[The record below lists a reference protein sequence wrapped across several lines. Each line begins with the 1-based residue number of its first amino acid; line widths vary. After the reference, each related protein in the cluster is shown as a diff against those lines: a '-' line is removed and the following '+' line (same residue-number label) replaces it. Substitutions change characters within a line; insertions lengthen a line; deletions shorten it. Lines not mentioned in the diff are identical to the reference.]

1 MKKKYALI
9 YENLRANITDG
20 TIKYGE
26 KLPSKRA
33 AADSFD
39 ASVITVEHAYELL
52 ESEGYIESRPRR
64 GYFARYVADGILA
77 EKESDFPFPEEFAIE
92 NQTDGNNASA
102 KGTNAKDA
110 NAKGTN
116 AKDANAKGTNA
127 KDANAKKERFP
138 FGVYAS
144 AVRAVLNDLGDKITE
159 KTNGSGAPALKSAI
173 KNYLKTSRDVHA
185 DENRIIIG
193 AGAEYLYGVIAK
205 LFGAGETFAIETPSY
220 GIIEKIY
227 SLNGV
232 KTEKLRLG
240 TDGVL
245 SEDLAACRAKVI
257 HVTPYRS
264 FPTGVTASA
273 SKRAEYLRAAKKI
286 GAYIVEDDY
295 ESEFSLSA
303 KLTETLFK
311 NTPDDN
317 VIYINTFSKSVFPSL
332 RLAYM
337 ILPEKLAAKY
347 YEKFGDFSCPVPTLE
362 QYVAAKIISDG
373 SFARHVNRV
382 RRTRKK
388 DLKINP

>member
-77 EKESDFPFPEEFAIE
+77 EKESDFPFPEEFAIK
-92 NQTDGNNASA
+92 NQTDGNDASA
-102 KGTNAKDA
+102 KGTTAKEA
-110 NAKGTN
+110 
-116 AKDANAKGTNA
+116 NA

-347 YEKFGDFSCPVPTLE
+347 YEKFGNFSCPVPTLE

>member
-77 EKESDFPFPEEFAIE
+77 EKESDFPFTEEFAIE
-92 NQTDGNNASA
+92 NQTDGNNATA

-110 NAKGTN
+110 NV
-116 AKDANAKGTNA
+116 

-220 GIIEKIY
+220 GIIERIY

-286 GAYIVEDDY
+286 GAHIVEDDY

>member
-26 KLPSKRA
+26 KLPSKRT

-92 NQTDGNNASA
+92 NQTNGNDASA

-110 NAKGTN
+110 
-116 AKDANAKGTNA
+116 NA

-273 SKRAEYLRAAKKI
+273 SKRAEYLRAAKKT

-388 DLKINP
+388 DLKINL

>member
-110 NAKGTN
+110 S
-116 AKDANAKGTNA
+116 AKGTNA

>member
-92 NQTDGNNASA
+92 NQTDGNDASA
-102 KGTNAKDA
+102 KVTNAKDA
-110 NAKGTN
+110 
-116 AKDANAKGTNA
+116 NA

-173 KNYLKTSRDVHA
+173 KNYLKTSRNVHA

-193 AGAEYLYGVIAK
+193 SGAEYLYGVIAK

-303 KLTETLFK
+303 KLTESLFK

>member
-1 MKKKYALI
+1 MKKKYAII
-9 YENLRANITDG
+9 YEHLRANITDG

-92 NQTDGNNASA
+92 NQTDGNDASA
-102 KGTNAKDA
+102 KGTNAKGT
-110 NAKGTN
+110 NAKGT
-116 AKDANAKGTNA
+116 
-127 KDANAKKERFP
+127 NAKKERFP

>member
-1 MKKKYALI
+1 MKKKYAII

-52 ESEGYIESRPRR
+52 ESEGYVESRPRR

-92 NQTDGNNASA
+92 NQTDGNDASA
-102 KGTNAKDA
+102 KGTNAKNA
-110 NAKGTN
+110 NAK
-116 AKDANAKGTNA
+116 DV
-127 KDANAKKERFP
+127 NAKKERFP

-159 KTNGSGAPALKSAI
+159 KTNGSGASALKSAI

-245 SEDLAACRAKVI
+245 SEDLASCRAKVI

-373 SFARHVNRV
+373 SFARYVNRV

>member
-26 KLPSKRA
+26 KIPSKRA

-77 EKESDFPFPEEFAIE
+77 EKESDFPFPEEFAID
-92 NQTDGNNASA
+92 NQTDGNDASA

-110 NAKGTN
+110 
-116 AKDANAKGTNA
+116 NA

>member
-1 MKKKYALI
+1 MKKKYAVI
-9 YENLRANITDG
+9 YENLRKNITDG

-33 AADSFD
+33 AADGFG

-52 ESEGYIESRPRR
+52 ESEGYIESKPRR

-77 EKESDFPFPEEFAIE
+77 ENEFDVSYQKEFAIE
-92 NQTDGNNASA
+92 KQAAVTGESA
-102 KGTNAKDA
+102 KGADTN
-110 NAKGTN
+110 
-116 AKDANAKGTNA
+116 
-127 KDANAKKERFP
+127 ANAKKERFP

-159 KTNGSGAPALKSAI
+159 KTDGSGAPALKSAI
-173 KNYLKTSRDVHA
+173 KNYLKTSRDVNA
-185 DENRIIIG
+185 DESRIIIG

-240 TDGVL
+240 NDGVL

-311 NTPDDN
+311 NSPDDN

>member
-1 MKKKYALI
+1 MKKKYAII

-102 KGTNAKDA
+102 KGTS
-110 NAKGTN
+110 
-116 AKDANAKGTNA
+116 AKGTNA

>member
-77 EKESDFPFPEEFAIE
+77 EKDSDFPFPEEFAIE
-92 NQTDGNNASA
+92 NQTDGNNTTA
-102 KGTNAKDA
+102 KGTTAKEA
-110 NAKGTN
+110 
-116 AKDANAKGTNA
+116 NA

-159 KTNGSGAPALKSAI
+159 KTNGSGTPALKSAI

>member
-92 NQTDGNNASA
+92 NQTDGNDASA
-102 KGTNAKDA
+102 KGTNAKEA
-110 NAKGTN
+110 NAKE
-116 AKDANAKGTNA
+116 
-127 KDANAKKERFP
+127 ANAKKERFP

-185 DENRIIIG
+185 DENCIIIG

>member
-92 NQTDGNNASA
+92 NQTDGNDASA
-102 KGTNAKDA
+102 KGT
-110 NAKGTN
+110 
-116 AKDANAKGTNA
+116 NAKGTNA

-144 AVRAVLNDLGDKITE
+144 AVRAVLNDLSDKITE

>member
-92 NQTDGNNASA
+92 NQTDGNDASA

-110 NAKGTN
+110 NV
-116 AKDANAKGTNA
+116 KDANA
-127 KDANAKKERFP
+127 KDANAKKECFP

-220 GIIEKIY
+220 GIIERIY

>member
-1 MKKKYALI
+1 MKKKYAII

-92 NQTDGNNASA
+92 NQTDGNNATA
-102 KGTNAKDA
+102 KGTTAKEA
-110 NAKGTN
+110 NAKE
-116 AKDANAKGTNA
+116 
-127 KDANAKKERFP
+127 ANAKKERFP

>member
-92 NQTDGNNASA
+92 NQTDGNDATT
-102 KGTNAKDA
+102 KDTNAKDSA
-110 NAKGTN
+110 
-116 AKDANAKGTNA
+116 A

>member
-1 MKKKYALI
+1 MKKKYAVI
-9 YENLRANITDG
+9 YENLRKNITDG

-33 AADSFD
+33 AADGFG

-52 ESEGYIESRPRR
+52 ESEGYIESKPRR

-77 EKESDFPFPEEFAIE
+77 ENEFDVSYQKEFAIE
-92 NQTDGNNASA
+92 KRAAVTGESV
-102 KGTNAKDA
+102 KGADTN
-110 NAKGTN
+110 
-116 AKDANAKGTNA
+116 
-127 KDANAKKERFP
+127 ANAKKERFP
-138 FGVYAS
+138 FSIYAS

-159 KTNGSGAPALKSAI
+159 KTDGSGAPALKSAI
-173 KNYLKTSRDVHA
+173 KNYLKTSRDVNA
-185 DENRIIIG
+185 DESRIIIG

-240 TDGVL
+240 NDGVL

-311 NTPDDN
+311 NSPDDN
-317 VIYINTFSKSVFPSL
+317 VIYINTFSKSVFHSL

>member
-92 NQTDGNNASA
+92 NQTDDNDAS
-102 KGTNAKDA
+102 
-110 NAKGTN
+110 
-116 AKDANAKGTNA
+116 AKGTNA

-185 DENRIIIG
+185 DETRIIIG

-205 LFGAGETFAIETPSY
+205 LFGTGETFAIETPSY

>member
-64 GYFARYVADGILA
+64 GYFARYVAEGILA

-92 NQTDGNNASA
+92 NQTDGNDA
-102 KGTNAKDA
+102 TTKDA
-110 NAKGTN
+110 NAK
-116 AKDANAKGTNA
+116 DANA

>member
-77 EKESDFPFPEEFAIE
+77 EKESDFPFPEEFAIK
-92 NQTDGNNASA
+92 NQTDGNDASA
-102 KGTNAKDA
+102 KDA
-110 NAKGTN
+110 S
-116 AKDANAKGTNA
+116 AKGTNA

-159 KTNGSGAPALKSAI
+159 KTNASGAPALKSAI

-227 SLNGV
+227 SLNGM

>member
-92 NQTDGNNASA
+92 NQTDGNDASA

-110 NAKGTN
+110 
-116 AKDANAKGTNA
+116 NA

-185 DENRIIIG
+185 NENRIIIG

-273 SKRAEYLRAAKKI
+273 SKRAEYLRAAKNI

>member
-9 YENLRANITDG
+9 YENLRANITDR

-92 NQTDGNNASA
+92 NQTDGNDASA
-102 KGTNAKDA
+102 KGTNAKNA
-110 NAKGTN
+110 NAK
-116 AKDANAKGTNA
+116 DV
-127 KDANAKKERFP
+127 NAKKERFP
-138 FGVYAS
+138 FGIYAS

>member
-92 NQTDGNNASA
+92 NQTDGNDASA
-102 KGTNAKDA
+102 KDTNAKDA
-110 NAKGTN
+110 
-116 AKDANAKGTNA
+116 NA

-245 SEDLAACRAKVI
+245 SEDLAACRTKVI

>member
-92 NQTDGNNASA
+92 NQTDGNDASA

-110 NAKGTN
+110 
-116 AKDANAKGTNA
+116 NA

-317 VIYINTFSKSVFPSL
+317 IIYINTFSKSVFPSL

-373 SFARHVNRV
+373 SFARHVNRI

>member
-92 NQTDGNNASA
+92 NQTDGNDASA
-102 KGTNAKDA
+102 KGTNAKE
-110 NAKGTN
+110 
-116 AKDANAKGTNA
+116 
-127 KDANAKKERFP
+127 ANAKKERFP

>member
-77 EKESDFPFPEEFAIE
+77 EKESNFPFPEEFAIE
-92 NQTDGNNASA
+92 NQTDGNDASA
-102 KGTNAKDA
+102 KGTNT
-110 NAKGTN
+110 KGTN
-116 AKDANAKGTNA
+116 TKGTNA

-317 VIYINTFSKSVFPSL
+317 VVYINTFSKSVFPSL

>member
-92 NQTDGNNASA
+92 NQTDVNDATT
-102 KGTNAKDA
+102 KDTNAKDSA
-110 NAKGTN
+110 
-116 AKDANAKGTNA
+116 A

-317 VIYINTFSKSVFPSL
+317 VIYMNTFSKSVFPSL

>member
-102 KGTNAKDA
+102 KGTS
-110 NAKGTN
+110 
-116 AKDANAKGTNA
+116 AKGTNA

>member
-92 NQTDGNNASA
+92 NQTDGNDASA
-102 KGTNAKDA
+102 KGTNAKNA
-110 NAKGTN
+110 NAK
-116 AKDANAKGTNA
+116 DS
-127 KDANAKKERFP
+127 NAKKERFP
-138 FGVYAS
+138 FGVYSS

>member
-52 ESEGYIESRPRR
+52 ESEGYVESRPRR

-92 NQTDGNNASA
+92 NQTDGNDASA
-102 KGTNAKDA
+102 KGTNAKNA
-110 NAKGTN
+110 NAK
-116 AKDANAKGTNA
+116 DV
-127 KDANAKKERFP
+127 NAKKERFP

>member
-92 NQTDGNNASA
+92 NQTDGNDASA

-110 NAKGTN
+110 
-116 AKDANAKGTNA
+116 NA

-311 NTPDDN
+311 NTSDDN

>member
-1 MKKKYALI
+1 MKKKYAII

-52 ESEGYIESRPRR
+52 ESEGYVESRPRR

-92 NQTDGNNASA
+92 NQTDGNDASA
-102 KGTNAKDA
+102 KGTNAK
-110 NAKGTN
+110 NA
-116 AKDANAKGTNA
+116 NA

>member
-92 NQTDGNNASA
+92 NQTDGNDASA

-110 NAKGTN
+110 
-116 AKDANAKGTNA
+116 NA

>member
-77 EKESDFPFPEEFAIE
+77 EKESDFPFPEEFVIE
-92 NQTDGNNASA
+92 NQIDGNDASA
-102 KGTNAKDA
+102 KGTNAKNA
-110 NAKGTN
+110 NAK
-116 AKDANAKGTNA
+116 DV
-127 KDANAKKERFP
+127 NAKKERFP

-173 KNYLKTSRDVHA
+173 KKYLKTSRDVHA

-205 LFGAGETFAIETPSY
+205 LFGAGETFAIETPSS

>member
-92 NQTDGNNASA
+92 NQTDGNDASA
-102 KGTNAKDA
+102 KGTNAK
-110 NAKGTN
+110 GTN
-116 AKDANAKGTNA
+116 AKDV
-127 KDANAKKERFP
+127 NAKKERFP

-173 KNYLKTSRDVHA
+173 RNYLKTSRDVHA

>member
-77 EKESDFPFPEEFAIE
+77 EKESVFPFPEEFAIE
-92 NQTDGNNASA
+92 NQTEGNNASA
-102 KGTNAKDA
+102 KGTNAKEA
-110 NAKGTN
+110 
-116 AKDANAKGTNA
+116 NA

-138 FGVYAS
+138 FGIYAS

-232 KTEKLRLG
+232 KTEKLRIG

>member
-92 NQTDGNNASA
+92 NQTDGNDASA
-102 KGTNAKDA
+102 KDTNAKDA
-110 NAKGTN
+110 
-116 AKDANAKGTNA
+116 NA

-138 FGVYAS
+138 FGIYAS